1 MQLYKL
7 VYELCHGYFHL
18 NFTKF
23 VYNLVLIERCHDRTR
38 DTFFKVSPLITNLN
52 KKL

>member
-7 VYELCHGYFHL
+7 VYVLCHGYFNL
-18 NFTKF
+18 KLTKF
-23 VYNLVLIERCHDRTR
+23 VYNLVLIECCHKCTW

>member
-7 VYELCHGYFHL
+7 VYVLCHGHFNVNL
-18 NFTKF
+18 TKF
-23 VYNLVLIERCHDRTR
+23 VYNLVLIERCHKRTR

>member
-7 VYELCHGYFHL
+7 VYALCHGYFNL
-18 NFTKF
+18 NLTKF
-23 VYNLVLIERCHDRTR
+23 VYNLVLIERRHECAR

>member
-7 VYELCHGYFHL
+7 VYVLCHGYFHL
-18 NFTKF
+18 NLTKF
-23 VYNLVLIERCHDRTR
+23 VYNLVLIERCHKCTR